1 MEALTRFRGG
11 TRNGGRHRESRAAQ
25 VQERLEVMG
34 SHVATTSRSR
44 RGGADWRADSH
55 RAGLRLGGTRR
66 PAVEFKVGELRPIEE
81 IRACQRLAG
90 LVAIKPRDGDD
101 RIDRSELDHVG
112 HKRDIRKPP
121 RESEGYDYLVRAIRE
136 EGRVRTQIV
145 GAAYPRG
152 GTSIAVPKRSA
163 TR

>member
-101 RIDRSELDHVG
+101 RIDRSEPALELDSVEVDLVAGGRPLKVSVG
-112 HKRDIRKPP
+112 P
-121 RESEGYDYLVRAIRE
+121 
-136 EGRVRTQIV
+136 
-145 GAAYPRG
+145 
-152 GTSIAVPKRSA
+152 
-163 TR
+163 